1 VRAKEHYTQQNEEG
15 ELETEEDD
23 RKKRSE
29 WRGRPVKWLHWSLSE
44 TPMVRD
50 HFPPL
55 FSLASSYPNPRISP
69 TPYSSLRVSSILS
82 KRDSKEKKRKE
93 RLYPRNKLPAVHT
106 GVATTPSRTH
116 RPPSPFVLYRE
127 YERAGR
133 DDMEVS
139 RDHFQQ
145 GELPNCLTTQ
155 LSIFMNSDERLH
167 GITISLCLLLPLLSR
182 RLLWIVSRESNDRDE
197 ADEMEQPL
205 HWTTNNIYV
214 SFFQKVS

>member
-1 VRAKEHYTQQNEEG
+1 MRAKEHYTQQNEEG

-82 KRDSKEKKRKE
+82 KRDSKEKRGKNGCIHVINFR
-93 RLYPRNKLPAVHT
+93 PSTQAS
-106 GVATTPSRTH
+106 TPSRTH

-127 YERAGR
+127 YERTGR
-133 DDMEVS
+133 DDTEVS

-167 GITISLCLLLPLLSR
+167 GITINLCLLLPLLSR